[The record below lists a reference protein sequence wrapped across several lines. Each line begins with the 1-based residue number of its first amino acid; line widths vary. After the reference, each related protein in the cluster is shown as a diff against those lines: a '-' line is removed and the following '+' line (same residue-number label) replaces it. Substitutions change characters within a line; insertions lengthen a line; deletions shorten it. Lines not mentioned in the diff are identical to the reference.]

1 MITMD
6 FSHWSNDLRSFRF
19 PWFGGRWSRNRPD
32 KLEERIDIQ
41 RCSRCTMGGEGT
53 MYNII
58 KVENLTAVI
67 IEIVDGEK
75 RGERKLALLFI
86 FFFFSCSLL
95 VLTY

>member
-1 MITMD
+1 
-6 FSHWSNDLRSFRF
+6 
-19 PWFGGRWSRNRPD
+19 
-32 KLEERIDIQ
+32 
-41 RCSRCTMGGEGT
+41 

-86 FFFFSCSLL
+86 FFFFFVFSSSFDLL
-95 VLTY
+95 TLMLRLIERIRFKSYIFP